1 MIELDYG
8 TRLSPDP
15 IKLSIG
21 TLIKPKLRDISKVT
35 FDTYSY
41 YESLAKLT
49 PKSYYNAVRKNMG
62 GVEYWESLS
71 LEERNNL
78 KLFDIIIK
86 EAELKSSY
94 LEMFNFFF
102 VENVVIYED
111 LFVVLKEGINE
122 ISSQSNAEDV
132 RGIITKENFNDIIF
146 VIQQICCIEDKSNN
160 EELKFKN
167 NLAKELYFKM
177 QKAVEKQKI
186 ERKED
191 KNFELPN
198 LISAVSNSHPT
209 IDPINVWDL
218 TVYQLMDSFNRL
230 QTNRMLDMQATSVS
244 VWGDKKNAFN
254 AALWYKN
261 QFK

>member
-21 TLIKPKLRDISKVT
+21 TLIKPKLRDISKVS

-62 GVEYWESLS
+62 GVEYWVSLTP
-71 LEERNNL
+71 EEQINIT
-78 KLFDIIIK
+78 LFQIIVK
-86 EAELKSSY
+86 DEELQRSY
-94 LEMFNFFF
+94 LELFNYFFI
-102 VENVVIYED
+102 ENVVFYDD
-111 LFVVLKEGINE
+111 LFIILNEGINE
-122 ISSQSNAEDV
+122 ITTESTSDDIK
-132 RGIITKENFNDIIF
+132 GIISEKNFSDIIY
-146 VIQQICCIEDKSNN
+146 VIQQICCIEDKNAN
-160 EELKFKN
+160 KPLKFKN
-167 NLAKELYFKM
+167 DLAKKLYAKM
-177 QKAVEKQKI
+177 QKAVEEQKI

-209 IDPINVWDL
+209 IDPINVWEL

-230 QTNRMLDMQATSVS
+230 KTNKMFDMQATSVS
-244 VWGDKKNAFN
+244 VWGDKKNTFN
-254 AALWYKN
+254 TALWYKN
-261 QFK
+261 QFE

>member
-86 EAELKSSY
+86 EAELKNSY

-244 VWGDKKNAFN
+244 VWGDKKSTFN
-254 AALWYKN
+254 PALWYKN

>member
-78 KLFDIIIK
+78 KLFDIIVK
-86 EAELKSSY
+86 EAELKNSY

-102 VENVVIYED
+102 VENLVIYED
-111 LFVVLKEGINE
+111 LFIVLKEGINE
-122 ISSQSNAEDV
+122 LSSQSNSEDV
-132 RGIITKENFNDIIF
+132 QGVITKKNFNDIIY

-209 IDPINVWDL
+209 INPINVWDL

-230 QTNRMLDMQATSVS
+230 QTNRLLDMQATSVS
-244 VWGDKKNAFN
+244 VWGDKKNTFN
-254 AALWYKN
+254 PALWYKN

>member
-62 GVEYWESLS
+62 GVEHWESLS

-86 EAELKSSY
+86 EAELKNSY

-122 ISSQSNAEDV
+122 ISSQSNAEDAQ
-132 RGIITKENFNDIIF
+132 GIITKENFNDIIF

-244 VWGDKKNAFN
+244 VWGDKKSTFN
-254 AALWYKN
+254 PALWYKN

>member
-1 MIELDYG
+1 ML
-8 TRLSPDP
+8 
-15 IKLSIG
+15 
-21 TLIKPKLRDISKVT
+21 
-35 FDTYSY
+35 
-41 YESLAKLT
+41 
-49 PKSYYNAVRKNMG
+49 
-62 GVEYWESLS
+62 
-71 LEERNNL
+71 
-78 KLFDIIIK
+78 
-86 EAELKSSY
+86 
-94 LEMFNFFF
+94 NFFF

-111 LFVVLKEGINE
+111 LFIVLKEGINE

-132 RGIITKENFNDIIF
+132 QGIITKKNFNDIIF

>member
-62 GVEYWESLS
+62 GIEYWESLS
-71 LEERNNL
+71 LGERNNL
-78 KLFDIIIK
+78 KLFDIIVK

-111 LFVVLKEGINE
+111 LFIVLKEGIKE

-132 RGIITKENFNDIIF
+132 QGIITKENFNDIIF

-160 EELKFKN
+160 EKLKFKN
-167 NLAKELYFKM
+167 NLAKELFFKM

-254 AALWYKN
+254 PALWYKN

>member
-78 KLFDIIIK
+78 KLFDIIVK
-86 EAELKSSY
+86 EAELKNSY
-94 LEMFNFFF
+94 LEMLNFFF

-132 RGIITKENFNDIIF
+132 QGIITKENFNDIIF

-209 IDPINVWDL
+209 IDPINVWDI

-244 VWGDKKNAFN
+244 VWGDKKSTFN
-254 AALWYKN
+254 PALWYKN

>member
-78 KLFDIIIK
+78 KLFDIIVK
-86 EAELKSSY
+86 EAELRNSY
-94 LEMFNFFF
+94 LEMLNFFF
-102 VENVVIYED
+102 LENVVIYED
-111 LFVVLKEGINE
+111 LFVVLKEGISE

-132 RGIITKENFNDIIF
+132 QGIITKKNFNDIIF

-177 QKAVEKQKI
+177 QKAVEEQKI

>member
-78 KLFDIIIK
+78 KLFDIIVK
-86 EAELKSSY
+86 EAELKNSY
-94 LEMFNFFF
+94 LEMLNFFF

-132 RGIITKENFNDIIF
+132 QGIITKENFNDIIF

-244 VWGDKKNAFN
+244 VWGDKKSTFN
-254 AALWYKN
+254 PALWYKN

>member
-62 GVEYWESLS
+62 GIEYWESLS
-71 LEERNNL
+71 LGERNDL
-78 KLFDIIIK
+78 KLFDIIVK
-86 EAELKSSY
+86 EAELKNSY

-132 RGIITKENFNDIIF
+132 QGIITKKNFNDIIF

-244 VWGDKKNAFN
+244 VWGDKKSTFN
-254 AALWYKN
+254 PALWYKN

>member
-86 EAELKSSY
+86 EAELKNSY